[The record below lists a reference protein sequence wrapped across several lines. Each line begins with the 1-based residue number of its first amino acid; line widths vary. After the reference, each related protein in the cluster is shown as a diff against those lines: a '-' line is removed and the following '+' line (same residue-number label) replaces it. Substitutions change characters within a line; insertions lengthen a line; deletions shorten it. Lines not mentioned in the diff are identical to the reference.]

1 MSLKESIEIKK
12 VLTDI
17 RGLKKSQRLEV
28 LKELIN
34 LMDAPKTKTKIKPR
48 LLDLAGLGMEVWKG
62 VDPDEYVRKLR
73 NEWR

>member
-1 MSLKESIEIKK
+1 MSLKETIEIKK

-34 LMDAPKTKTKIKPR
+34 LMDAPKTKIKIKPR
-48 LLDLAGLGMEVWKG
+48 LLDLAGVGREVWKG
-62 VDPDEYVRKLR
+62 IDPDEYVRKLR